1 MKGFEERLARLEQ
14 LSEKIRDN
22 EVPLDD
28 AVRIFEEGVRL
39 ARALERD
46 LSKVERKIQILV
58 NQPEAEG
65 EEPILELFPE
75 LNDLSAETADKDEV

>member
-14 LSEKIRDN
+14 LSEIIRDN

-28 AVRIFEEGVRL
+28 AVKIFEEGVRL

-58 NQPEAEG
+58 NEPETEG

-75 LNDLSAETADKDEV
+75 LNDLSGDSGDKEEA